1 MNRNNFWGFA
11 AYSVINV
18 VIFCFPANW
27 VWGPK
32 GWLKHLGVVD
42 LAGAGPVY
50 LFGGVSGIMSGF
62 LLEHFKKLRP
72 KKRLL
77 FLKAP
82 PFCPKNSQ
90 KLLKCTGT
98 VYLFNER
105 LKKQSFSRKTRN
117 YSHKLKKPDPHRSS
131 KIAK

>member
-62 LLEHFKKLRP
+62 LLEHSEKTFDQNNAFFFKSSAICIPKKLT
-72 KKRLL
+72 K
-77 FLKAP
+77 
-82 PFCPKNSQ
+82 
-90 KLLKCTGT
+90 
-98 VYLFNER
+98 
-105 LKKQSFSRKTRN
+105 SFFKM
-117 YSHKLKKPDPHRSS
+117 
-131 KIAK
+131 